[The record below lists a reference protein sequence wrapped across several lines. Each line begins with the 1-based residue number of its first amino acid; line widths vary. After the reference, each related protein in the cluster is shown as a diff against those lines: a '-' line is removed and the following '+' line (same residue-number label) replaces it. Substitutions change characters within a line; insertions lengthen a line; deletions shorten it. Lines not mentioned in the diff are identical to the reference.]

1 MKLTIGH
8 LYPDLLNLYGDRG
21 NLLCLVKRLQWRGI
35 EAEVVPLPSDRPVDF
50 SRLDLVLFGGGSDR
64 EQELACRRLPAI
76 RAGFQ
81 AFVEDYG
88 VTLAV
93 CGGYQLMGLRL
104 QTARQNL
111 EGLGI
116 LDIVTA
122 WEAQRLVHDIV
133 VDSPLFLSPVTGFEN
148 HGGRTDIKNGTPLGR
163 VGYGM
168 GNTGRSGYEG
178 LVYKNVIAT
187 YLHGPLLPKNPEV
200 CDYLLAQALRRRYDS
215 FRCLLPLPDQ
225 LEKQANTAAA
235 TRILKKRYIY
245 QKSPNNIRK
254 FIHDIPYKNYFYT
267 I

>member
-1 MKLTIGH
+1 
-8 LYPDLLNLYGDRG
+8 
-21 NLLCLVKRLQWRGI
+21 
-35 EAEVVPLPSDRPVDF
+35 
-50 SRLDLVLFGGGSDR
+50 
-64 EQELACRRLPAI
+64 
-76 RAGFQ
+76 
-81 AFVEDYG
+81 
-88 VTLAV
+88 
-93 CGGYQLMGLRL
+93 
-104 QTARQNL
+104 
-111 EGLGI
+111 
-116 LDIVTA
+116 
-122 WEAQRLVHDIV
+122 
-133 VDSPLFLSPVTGFEN
+133 
-148 HGGRTDIKNGTPLGR
+148 
-163 VGYGM
+163 M

-254 FIHDIPYKNYFYT
+254 FIHAIPYKYYFYT